1 MLVSFGHMVNSH
13 DPGGISHWY
22 SLARN
27 AEHGNRKNRTDKQT
41 NKNNKMT
48 KKNLMNMEDV
58 WLFKI
63 GTKINDYLLYTIFIL
78 SA

>member
-1 MLVSFGHMVNSH
+1 MNWLVMLSM
-13 DPGGISHWY
+13 
-22 SLARN
+22 
-27 AEHGNRKNRTDKQT
+27 ETEKTEKQT

>member
-1 MLVSFGHMVNSH
+1 MLSM
-13 DPGGISHWY
+13 
-22 SLARN
+22 
-27 AEHGNRKNRTDKQT
+27 ETEKTEKQT

>member
-1 MLVSFGHMVNSH
+1 MLSM
-13 DPGGISHWY
+13 
-22 SLARN
+22 
-27 AEHGNRKNRTDKQT
+27 ETEKTDKQT